1 MTFLSLAVVGFSA
14 AARSQNSEL
23 EPVEIQL
30 IRNATLKIQYNDKL
44 FLVDPS
50 LSPKNSFMS
59 FVVPDKNLNPTVDLP
74 MSIEEVTNDVDAVL
88 LTHAHPDHFDEAG
101 RSAFDPAIPFFG
113 QPFDQKVLEESP
125 YTNVS
130 LVEEKTVYEGTTII
144 RTEGKHG
151 PDELLENLG
160 GSSGYVLQA
169 EGYPTV
175 FIIGDCLW
183 DEDIQ
188 KAIELYQPEII
199 VANTGGASWGGAKI
213 LMDENSVVELAK
225 FAPKATIVAVHMEAL
240 DHCTT
245 TREMVAKKAKEE
257 GVRILTPKDG
267 EIMRF

>member
-1 MTFLSLAVVGFSA
+1 MFLALVAISFVSCA
-14 AARSQNSEL
+14 ET
-23 EPVEIQL
+23 EKPEPKPVEIQL
-30 IRNATLKIQYNDKL
+30 IRNATLKIKYNDQL

-74 MSIEEVTNDVDAVL
+74 MSLEEITTGVDALL

-101 RSAFDPAIPFFG
+101 RGAFDPTIPFFA
-113 QPFDQKVLEESP
+113 QPFDKEVLAESP

-130 LVEEKTVYEGTTII
+130 LVKEKVEYKGTTII

-169 EGYPTV
+169 EGYPTI
-175 FIIGDCLW
+175 FLIGDCLW
-183 DEDIQ
+183 DDDIR

-213 LMDENSVVELAK
+213 LMDENSAVALAK
-225 FAPKATIVAVHMEAL
+225 FAPKAKIIAVHMEAL

-245 TREMVAKKAKEE
+245 TRDMITKKAKEE
-257 GVRILTPKDG
+257 GVSILTPEDG
-267 EIMRF
+267 EIMHF